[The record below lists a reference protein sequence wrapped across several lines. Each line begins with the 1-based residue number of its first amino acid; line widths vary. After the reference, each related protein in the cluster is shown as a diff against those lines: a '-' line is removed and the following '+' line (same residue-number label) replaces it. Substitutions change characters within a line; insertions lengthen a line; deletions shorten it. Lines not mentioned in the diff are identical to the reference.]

1 MKKLALLLALVMALS
16 CVSGIALAEEETVK
30 LQWMYPLGDGFQVV
44 DSMSENPTIQ
54 MANAANNVEVE
65 FIHPP
70 VGQETEQYNLMLTG
84 DELPDIITHGWGMP
98 SNFPGGAD
106 VAIED
111 EYFLDMKELIAEYAP
126 NYQAILD
133 TNDVVRKAVTTD
145 SGYVWSMCMVD
156 LTAQPQWDGPTI
168 RVDIWEKYDLAV
180 PVTIEDWYNGLKTI
194 KEGESA
200 TNPDFIAPLWVVS
213 LTNTFNEFLGSFN
226 ADNTFQLNADGE
238 VVFGPI
244 TDNYKA
250 YLTEMHKWYEED
262 LIQEDFAASGWSGA
276 EPFQSGKTAAMTSC
290 GFWNFDSW
298 TANAQQ
304 TNPDFE
310 MSSVPYPQWVEG
322 ELPKIGYT
330 ATQARGYD
338 TVVTCDCETPERA
351 VAYLDWFYSE
361 DAFMQANWGVEGED
375 YIVQEDG
382 TYKYTDL
389 IVNNPEGVSMAIMN
403 FKRLFSHGAFLRD
416 WERENGSYGEASN
429 ACHPTWGN
437 SATDEW
443 MMPTTLTMTAD
454 EGSAFNVIMN
464 DINTYVAENTTAF
477 VTGER
482 SLDEWDAYVQQIMDM
497 NLEEALEIEAA
508 AYTRWTER

>member
-1 MKKLALLLALVMALS
+1 MKKLSLLLALVMALS
-16 CVSGIALAEEETVK
+16 CVTGFAVADETVQLK
-30 LQWMYPLGDGFQVV
+30 WMYPLGDGFQVI
-44 DSMSENPTIQ
+44 DSMSQNPTIQ
-54 MANAANNVEVE
+54 MANAAMNVEVE

-70 VGQETEQYNLMLTG
+70 VGQETEQYNLMLAG

-98 SNFPGGAD
+98 ASYPGGAD
-106 VAIED
+106 AAIED
-111 EYFLDMKELIAEYAP
+111 GYFLDLKDLIAEHAP
-126 NYQAILD
+126 NFQKILD
-133 TNDVVRKAVTTD
+133 TNEVVRKAVTTD
-145 SGYVWSMCMVD
+145 SGYVYAMCMVD

-168 RVDIWEKYDLAV
+168 RTDIWNKYGLAA

-200 TNPDFIAPLWVVS
+200 TNPEFIAPLWVVS
-213 LTNTFNEFLGSFN
+213 LTNTFNEFMGSFN
-226 ADNTFQLNADGE
+226 ADNTFQLNADGK

-250 YLTEMHKWYEED
+250 YLTEMNKWYNEG
-262 LIQEDFAASGWSGA
+262 LIQSDFAASGWSGT
-276 EPFQSGKTAAMTSC
+276 EPFQTGKTAAMTSC

-298 TANAQQ
+298 TATASQH
-304 TNPDFE
+304 TPDFE
-310 MSSVPYPQWVEG
+310 MDSVAYPQVVAG

-338 TVVTCDCETPERA
+338 TVITADCANPEAA
-351 VAYLDWFYSE
+351 VAYLDWFYSD
-361 DAFMQANWGVEGED
+361 DAFVQANWGVEGED
-375 YIVQEDG
+375 HIVLEDG
-382 TYKYTDL
+382 TYKYTDY
-389 IVNNPEGVSMAIMN
+389 IVNNPEGVSLSIMN

-443 MMPTTLTMTAD
+443 MMPTTLTMTAE
-454 EGSAFNVIMN
+454 EGTEFNAIMN
-464 DINTYVAENTTAF
+464 DINTYVSENTTAF

-482 SLDEWDAYVQQIMDM
+482 SLEEWDAYVAQIEAM
-497 NLEEALEIEAA
+497 NIEGARAIEEA
-508 AYTRWTER
+508 AYLRWANR

>member
-16 CVSGIALAEEETVK
+16 CVTGFAAADETVK
-30 LQWMYPLGDGFQVV
+30 LTWMYPLGDGFQVI
-44 DSMSENPTIQ
+44 DSMSQNPTIQ
-54 MANAANNVEVE
+54 LANASMNVEVE

-70 VGQETEQYNLMLTG
+70 VGQETEQYNLMLAG

-98 SNFPGGAD
+98 SSYPGGAD
-106 VAIED
+106 AAIED
-111 EYFLDMKELIAEYAP
+111 GYFLDLKDLIAEYAP
-126 NYQAILD
+126 NFQKILD
-133 TNDVVRKAVTTD
+133 TNEVVRKAVTTD
-145 SGYVWSMCMVD
+145 SGYVYAMCMVD

-168 RVDIWEKYDLAV
+168 RTDIWNKYGLEA

-200 TNPDFIAPLWVVS
+200 TNPDFIAPLWMVS
-213 LTNTFNEFLGSFN
+213 LTNTFNEFMGSFN
-226 ADNTFQLNADGE
+226 ADNTFQLDAEGN

-250 YLTEMHKWYEED
+250 YLTEMNKWYTEG
-262 LIQEDFAASGWSGA
+262 LIQSDFAASGWSGT
-276 EPFQSGKTAAMTSC
+276 EPFQTGKTAAMTSC

-298 TANAQQ
+298 TATASQH
-304 TNPDFE
+304 TPEFE
-310 MSSVPYPQWVEG
+310 MDSVPYPQVVEG

-338 TVVTCDCETPERA
+338 TVVTADCENPEAA
-351 VAYLDWFYSE
+351 VAYLDWFYSD
-361 DAFMQANWGVEGED
+361 DAFVQANWGVEGED
-375 YIVQEDG
+375 HIVLEDG
-382 TYKYTDL
+382 TYKYTDY
-389 IVNNPEGVSMAIMN
+389 IVNNPEGVSLSIMN

-443 MMPTTLTMTAD
+443 MMPTTLTMTAE
-454 EGSAFNVIMN
+454 EGTEFNAIMN
-464 DINTYVAENTTAF
+464 DINTYVSENTTAF

-482 SLDEWDAYVQQIMDM
+482 SLEEWDAYVEQIKAM
-497 NLEEALEIEAA
+497 NIEGARAIEEA
-508 AYTRWTER
+508 AYLRWANR